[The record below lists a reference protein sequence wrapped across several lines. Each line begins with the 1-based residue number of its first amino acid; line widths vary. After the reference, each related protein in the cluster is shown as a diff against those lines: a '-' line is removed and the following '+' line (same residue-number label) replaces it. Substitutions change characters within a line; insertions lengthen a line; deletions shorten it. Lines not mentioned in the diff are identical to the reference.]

1 MIKHKVYFFALT
13 ITLLNSAMFFTGCA
27 QSETPETTQNESQT
41 LYTCGMHPNVIQEGP
56 GNCPICGMKLTPLNG
71 DAESTTSVE
80 KNDTGNKE
88 ILYWRAPMDPSYISS
103 KPGKSPMG
111 MDLVPV
117 YAGEESFGSTVKIS
131 PVVEQNMGVRTAEVT
146 RRDLYRKIRT
156 VGRVDYDERLI
167 SHIHTK
173 FSGWVEKAHVNT
185 TGGKVSRGEPLVD
198 IYSPQLVTAQQEYL
212 DAYNSL
218 HNAGNQITDAVRKNL
233 AAMMQSSRI
242 RLEYFD
248 ISRNQIRKL
257 EETGNVTKTVTIQ
270 SPFTGY
276 VMEKQVLDGMEVKPG
291 MRMYTIVDLSN
302 IWVYADI
309 YEFELPWLETG
320 QSARVTLSY
329 MPGTTL
335 EGTVDYIYPY
345 LDSKSRTVK
354 ARLVFPN
361 PNLTL
366 KPGMYANVD
375 IQSSPVKNAVAV
387 PLEAVLFTGERA
399 LVFVAL
405 GEGRFAP
412 REVTVG
418 VESGDGYYE
427 IKSGISAGETIVTSG
442 QFLLDS
448 ESRLREGL
456 AKMLGNRQSADP
468 PAGVDHS
475 DHIHTAEEDDDAHH
489 REFGHLGA
497 EGKITTYTCPMESH
511 AYVKLAEPGECPDCG
526 MTLVEKQLEDD
537 PEGDWYTC
545 PMDSHAHVV
554 QSEPGK
560 CPVCEMRLVPF
571 EPQWH

>member
-1 MIKHKVYFFALT
+1 
-13 ITLLNSAMFFTGCA
+13 
-27 QSETPETTQNESQT
+27 
-41 LYTCGMHPNVIQEGP
+41 
-56 GNCPICGMKLTPLNG
+56 
-71 DAESTTSVE
+71 
-80 KNDTGNKE
+80 
-88 ILYWRAPMDPSYISS
+88 
-103 KPGKSPMG
+103 
-111 MDLVPV
+111 
-117 YAGEESFGSTVKIS
+117 
-131 PVVEQNMGVRTAEVT
+131 
-146 RRDLYRKIRT
+146 
-156 VGRVDYDERLI
+156 
-167 SHIHTK
+167 
-173 FSGWVEKAHVNT
+173 
-185 TGGKVSRGEPLVD
+185 
-198 IYSPQLVTAQQEYL
+198 
-212 DAYNSL
+212 
-218 HNAGNQITDAVRKNL
+218 
-233 AAMMQSSRI
+233 
-242 RLEYFD
+242 
-248 ISRNQIRKL
+248 
-257 EETGNVTKTVTIQ
+257 
-270 SPFTGY
+270 
-276 VMEKQVLDGMEVKPG
+276 
-291 MRMYTIVDLSN
+291 
-302 IWVYADI
+302 
-309 YEFELPWLETG
+309 
-320 QSARVTLSY
+320 

-335 EGTVDYIYPY
+335 DGTVDYIYPY

-456 AKMLGNRQSADP
+456 AKMLDDRQSADP

-475 DHIHTAEEDDDAHH
+475 DHSHTADENDDALH
-489 REFGHLGA
+489 RDFGYLGA
-497 EGKITTYTCPMESH
+497 DGNIITYTCPMESH

-526 MTLVEKQLEDD
+526 MTLVEEQLEDD